1 MERLIKRLRIRQG
14 SCLRTQQTRHILV
27 SMSNHLHAF
36 DFLEAEQPARDGHFC
51 VLFGDDAFLQLLVRK
66 KLLQDL
72 GGGEADFDVIMVD
85 GDNANWPDIH
95 DELTTASLFSQGTG
109 RTVFVESA
117 DQFVKKHRNEL
128 EDLLARPPGSGKLV
142 LSVKSWPAN
151 TKLYKSFDKS
161 GLPIHCGDPQ
171 TKRGRSKSKDTARIV
186 KWIVGYAQNEYELNL
201 TQAQARQLLEIVD
214 GNLGRA
220 DQELAK
226 LSLFA
231 GQGGKVSE
239 DDIRQV
245 VGGWRAQSIWDAA
258 AATTC
263 GDTEKA
269 LEHLANLLQSG
280 EHPLALYGQLSWS
293 LRRYGRLWENIARQT
308 RSGRKPDLSVALGQ
322 AGFRQWGGE
331 MDVANESVRQLGRV
345 RVKQFYRWLLTTD
358 LALKG
363 THSDTR
369 RARFALEQLFFRMAK
384 MPAKPAGNS
393 PAQAVKDGR

>member
-1 MERLIKRLRIRQG
+1 
-14 SCLRTQQTRHILV
+14 
-27 SMSNHLHAF
+27 MSNNLHAF
-36 DFLEAEQPARDGHFC
+36 DFLEDEPPEKDRHFC

-66 KLLQDL
+66 KLLQNL
-72 GGGEADFDVIMVD
+72 GGGEADFDVIMVE
-85 GDNANWPDIH
+85 GDSASWPDIH

-117 DQFVKKHRNEL
+117 DQFVKKYRGEL
-128 EDLLARPPGSGKLV
+128 EDILSQPPGSGKLV

-151 TKLYKSFDKS
+151 TKLYKLFDKS
-161 GLPIHCGDPQ
+161 GLPIHCADPQ

-186 KWIVGYAQNEYELNL
+186 KWIVGHAQKEYELNL
-201 TQAQARQLLEIVD
+201 QQTQARQLLEIVD

-258 AATTC
+258 AAATC

-269 LEHLANLLQSG
+269 LEHLTNLLQSG

-363 THSDTR
+363 THSDAR

-384 MPAKPAGNS
+384 MPAKPAGTS
-393 PAQAVKDGR
+393 PAQPAKLGR